1 MQKGWGVC
9 VCVCV
14 CVYVSSNS
22 RKIHLRFVIPKY
34 LAWVFMFLALQ
45 YVFVQRAT
53 YVYINKNNPLLDFY
67 ACAKHTVGQ
76 VMAVFLAAHRIQINR

>member
-1 MQKGWGVC
+1 MC
-9 VCVCV
+9 VC
-14 CVYVSSNS
+14 VSSNS

-45 YVFVQRAT
+45 YVFVQRAFT
-53 YVYINKNNPLLDFY
+53 YVYINKYNPLLDFY

-76 VMAVFLAAHRIQINR
+76 VPAVFLAAHRIQINR